1 MPTQATI
8 AITPGSGQFLDA
20 VSVVIGGNTVVRE
33 TMVIA
38 DPTSPTQLANVT
50 PAGAIQVDGSAVT
63 QPVSG
68 TITANQGGAPWS
80 VTFPSAQAIT
90 GTIAATESGL
100 WNVNQAIGVA
110 GFGKITDGTNTAA
123 VKAASVA
130 ALATD
135 PALVVTTSG
144 STTAGAP
151 ANTAV
156 TSTSSAILA
165 ANTAR
170 REVMITNTDVVA
182 VYIAFGQTPTATA
195 YHIVLRPCTVA
206 HDGSGGSFVSDIFK
220 GAINAITASTS
231 GHVSVVELT

>member
-38 DPTSPTQLANVT
+38 DPTNPTFLANVT
-50 PAGAIQVDGSAVT
+50 AAGAIQVDGSGIT

-68 TITANQGGAPWS
+68 TIS
-80 VTFPSAQAIT
+80 IS
-90 GTIAATESGL
+90 GTVPVTESGL

-110 GFGKITDGTNTAA
+110 GFGKVTDGTNTAA

-135 PALVVTTSG
+135 PALVVTTNG

-156 TSTSSAILA
+156 TSTSSVILA

-195 YHIVLRPCTVA
+195 YHVVLRPCAVA
-206 HDGSGGSFVSDIFK
+206 HDGSGGTFVSDIFK
-220 GAINAITASTS
+220 GAINAIVASTG
-231 GHVSVVELT
+231 GHVSIVELT

>member
-50 PAGAIQVDGSAVT
+50 PAGAIQVDGSGVT

-68 TITANQGGAPWS
+68 TITANQ
-80 VTFPSAQAIT
+80 T
-90 GTIAATESGL
+90 
-100 WNVNQAIGVA
+100 IGVA

-156 TSTSSAILA
+156 TSTSSVILA

-220 GAINAITASTS
+220 GAINAIVASTS